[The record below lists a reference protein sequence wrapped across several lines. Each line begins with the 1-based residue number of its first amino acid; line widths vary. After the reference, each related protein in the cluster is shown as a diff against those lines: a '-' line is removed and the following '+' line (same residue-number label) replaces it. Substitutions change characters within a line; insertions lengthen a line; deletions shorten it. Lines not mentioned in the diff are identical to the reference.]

1 MATAPTAPT
10 LVQEPARQL
19 ERVRPSRSLW
29 SDGWRRLTRNKMA
42 VTGLIYIGFLAVV
55 AIFAP
60 VIAPHN
66 PVETD
71 VVNAGT
77 YRQAAWISDPNP
89 MRTGSWDYPL
99 GTDSVGRDVFSRL
112 VYGTRV
118 SLVVGTHTHVPTA
131 DAQILPRGTA
141 YQSDAGMCGDYDS
154 VIGMQK
160 GGASLRFWRKVPA
173 ERLAP
178 AEGAAAICGLFVE
191 TDDATGLARRA
202 EPLRLGGGL
211 SQAMPRP

>member
-42 VTGLIYIGFLAVV
+42 VTGLIYIGFLAVG

-89 MRTGSWDYPL
+89 MRAGSWDYPL

-118 SLVVGTHTHVPTA
+118 SLVVGL
-131 DAQILPRGTA
+131 ILGPMME
-141 YQSDAGMCGDYDS
+141 QSMRQALTISQGEWSTFFVRPLSG
-154 VIGMQK
+154 
-160 GGASLRFWRKVPA
+160 SLLA
-173 ERLAP
+173 IALLLLAP
-178 AEGAAAICGLFVE
+178 LVLWAL
-191 TDDATGLARRA
+191 LRR
-202 EPLRLGGGL
+202 
-211 SQAMPRP
+211 PRSS